1 MQSAKSIKNLVDFD
15 FDWQYIATGN
25 WLTLLVWEL
34 LMAKRKGPQELGR
47 RERQIMDAVYQLG
60 EASVAD
66 VLSRLPDP
74 PSYSAVR
81 TMIRL
86 LERKGYLR
94 HRKAGTKYV
103 YRPTEPHESASRSAI
118 GHLLDTF
125 FGGSASDA
133 MAALLDVSSKRLSD
147 ADYRQMQQL
156 IEQARKEGR

>member
-1 MQSAKSIKNLVDFD
+1 
-15 FDWQYIATGN
+15 
-25 WLTLLVWEL
+25 
-34 LMAKRKGPQELGR
+34 MAKRKGPQELGR
-47 RERQIMDAVYQLG
+47 RERQIMDAVYALG

-66 VLSRLPDP
+66 VLARLPDP

-86 LERKGYLR
+86 LEHKGYLR
-94 HRKAGTKYV
+94 HRRVGTKYV
-103 YRPTEPHESASRSAI
+103 YRPTEPHEAASRSAL

-133 MAALLDVSSKRLSD
+133 MAALLEVSSKRLND
-147 ADYRQMQQL
+147 ADYRRMQEL

>member
-1 MQSAKSIKNLVDFD
+1 M
-15 FDWQYIATGN
+15 T
-25 WLTLLVWEL
+25 
-34 LMAKRKGPQELGR
+34 KRKGAQELGR

-60 EASVAD
+60 EASVGD
-66 VLSRLPDP
+66 VLARLPNP

-133 MAALLDVSSKRLSD
+133 MAALLDVSNKRLSD

>member
-1 MQSAKSIKNLVDFD
+1 
-15 FDWQYIATGN
+15 
-25 WLTLLVWEL
+25 
-34 LMAKRKGPQELGR
+34 
-47 RERQIMDAVYQLG
+47 MDAVYQLG
-60 EASVAD
+60 EASVGD
-66 VLSRLPDP
+66 VLERLPDP

-94 HRKAGTKYV
+94 HRKDGTKYV

-133 MAALLDVSSKRLSD
+133 MAALLDVSGKRLSD
-147 ADYRQMQQL
+147 ADYRRMQQL
-156 IEQARKEGR
+156 IEAARKEGR